1 MAGQLPDAPTD
12 ALFEEVTVSVC
23 VKASIAFIAAAAS
36 LENSFLLADGKRVV
50 GVEV

>member
-23 VKASIAFIAAAAS
+23 VKASIAFIAARHR
-36 LENSFLLADGKRVV
+36 LKFLPFS
-50 GVEV
+50 